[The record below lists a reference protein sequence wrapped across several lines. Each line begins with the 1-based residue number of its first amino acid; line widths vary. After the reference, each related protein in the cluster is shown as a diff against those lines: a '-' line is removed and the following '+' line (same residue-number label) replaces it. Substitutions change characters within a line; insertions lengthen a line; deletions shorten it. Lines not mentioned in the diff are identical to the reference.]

1 LINISQVNV
10 YYKQLLALENI
21 NVSIKKNAMLAVI
34 GANGSGKSTLL
45 KTMMGQIP
53 HHSGQVTFNQCKTA
67 RIAYL
72 PQSQSIDKQFP
83 ITVKEFVAAGAW
95 HEIGLF
101 KRFAQAQLT
110 QLNAC
115 LTQVG
120 LAQYQQHQ
128 ISELSGGQFQR
139 MLFARMLMQD
149 AEILILDEPFNSVD
163 TQTTRDLMK
172 VINQCHQLGK
182 TVIAVI
188 HDLPLV
194 KQFFPEVL
202 MIAKTVVAHGPTVQ
216 TMTEKNLRAVG
227 FQLTDNCIDE
237 HLVCEGIC

>member
-1 LINISQVNV
+1 MIQISQVSV
-10 YYKQLLALENI
+10 YYKQLLALENV
-21 NVSIKKNAMLAVI
+21 NVDIKENAMIAIV

-45 KTMMGQIP
+45 KTIMGQITP
-53 HHSGQVTFNQCKTA
+53 HSGDVTFNKYSA
-67 RIAYL
+67 SEVAYL

-95 HEIGLF
+95 NKIGLF
-101 KRFAQAQLT
+101 KGFSRTQVSQLT
-110 QLNAC
+110 AC
-115 LTQVG
+115 LEQVG
-120 LAQYQQHQ
+120 LAQHQKHQ

-149 AEILILDEPFNSVD
+149 ADILILDEPFNSVD

-172 VINQCHQLGK
+172 VIDQCHQLGK
-182 TVIAVI
+182 TVIAVV

-202 MIAKTVVAHGPTVQ
+202 MIAKTVIATGPTNQ
-216 TMTEKNLRAVG
+216 TMTESNLRAVG
-227 FQLTDNCIDE
+227 FQLTSNCVDE

>member
-1 LINISQVNV
+1 VIQINQVSV

-21 NVSIKKNAMLAVI
+21 NVEIKENAMIAIV

-45 KTMMGQIP
+45 KTIMGQISP
-53 HHSGQVTFNQCKTA
+53 HQGQIKFSQYSTEQV
-67 RIAYL
+67 AYL
-72 PQSQSIDKQFP
+72 PQSQSIDKKFP

-95 HEIGLF
+95 KKMGLF
-101 KRFAQAQLT
+101 KRFSQPQVV

-115 LTQVG
+115 LEQVG

-182 TVIAVI
+182 TVIAVV

-202 MIAKTVVAHGPTVQ
+202 MIAKTVVATGPTTQ
-216 TMTEKNLRAVG
+216 TMTEKNLHAVG
-227 FQLTDNCIDE
+227 FQLTSNCIDE
-237 HLVCEGIC
+237 HLVCEGSC

>member
-1 LINISQVNV
+1 LIEISQVSV
-10 YYKQLLALENI
+10 YYKQLLALEDINI
-21 NVSIKKNAMLAVI
+21 SIKENAMLAVI

-45 KTMMGQIP
+45 KAMMGQIP
-53 HHSGQVTFNQCKTA
+53 HHSGQITFSQSKTA

-95 HEIGLF
+95 HKIGLF
-101 KRFAQAQLT
+101 KRFAQPQLI
-110 QLNAC
+110 QLHAC
-115 LTQVG
+115 LEQVG
-120 LAQYQQHQ
+120 LEQYQQHQ

-202 MIAKTVVAHGPTVQ
+202 MIAKTVVAHGPTMQ
-216 TMTEKNLRAVG
+216 AMTEKNLRTVG